1 MAGFFNSV
9 WNYLYEAYIKT
20 DNTLGGQ
27 DSLVTV
33 GMVVLGLFIGSIIA
47 CVVMMYNRKLLGTVV
62 RKILAQ
68 EITTRQS
75 AKTIEELGY
84 KKNVFIRGFFRDS
97 ESLRRV
103 VKCVEEEDFYA
114 EQKSE
119 KEELD
124 EERAKNKKLPKFKEQ
139 IYRVDVDTDHFYIP
153 EDLRDVA
160 EKRFNKKGSGWGS
173 LILAT
178 LALTAIFIALLF
190 ALPWLFSMISA

>member
-1 MAGFFNSV
+1 M
-9 WNYLYEAYIKT
+9 
-20 DNTLGGQ
+20 
-27 DSLVTV
+27 
-33 GMVVLGLFIGSIIA
+33 
-47 CVVMMYNRKLLGTVV
+47 
-62 RKILAQ
+62 AQ
-68 EITTRQS
+68 EITTREN

-103 VKCVEEEDFYA
+103 VKCVEEEDYYA
-114 EQKSE
+114 DQQNL
-119 KEELD
+119 KEEND
-124 EERAKNKKLPKFKEQ
+124 KARESNKKLRKFKEQ
-139 IYRVDVDTDHFYIP
+139 IYRVDVDADHFYIP

-190 ALPWLFSMISA
+190 LLPWLFSMISA

>member
-1 MAGFFNSV
+1 MGEFFDSI

-20 DNTLGGQ
+20 DGSLGGQ
-27 DSLVTV
+27 ESLVTV
-33 GMVVLGLFIGSIIA
+33 GTVVLGLFIGSIIA
-47 CVVMMYNRKLLGTVV
+47 CVVMTYNRNLLGAVV
-62 RKILAQ
+62 RKILEL
-68 EITTRQS
+68 EITTREN

-114 EQKSE
+114 EQTKE

-124 EERAKNKKLPKFKEQ
+124 NARKENKRLPKYKEK
-139 IYRVDVDTDHFYIP
+139 IYRVDVDNDHFYIP

-160 EKRFNKKGSGWGS
+160 EKRFNKRGVYLYIVKQ
-173 LILAT
+173 
-178 LALTAIFIALLF
+178 
-190 ALPWLFSMISA
+190 

>member
-1 MAGFFNSV
+1 MAGFFNNA

-20 DNTLGGQ
+20 DSTLGGQ

-68 EITTRQS
+68 EITAREN

-103 VKCVEEEDFYA
+103 VKCVEEEDYYA
-114 EQKSE
+114 DQQNL
-119 KEELD
+119 KEEND
-124 EERAKNKKLPKFKEQ
+124 KARESNKKLRKFKEQ
-139 IYRVDVDTDHFYIP
+139 IYRVDVDADHFYIP

-173 LILAT
+173 MIIAI

-190 ALPWLFSMISA
+190 MLPWLFSMISA

>member
-1 MAGFFNSV
+1 MGEFFDSI

-20 DNTLGGQ
+20 DGSLGGQ
-27 DSLVTV
+27 ESLVTV
-33 GMVVLGLFIGSIIA
+33 GTVVLGLFIGSIIA
-47 CVVMMYNRKLLGTVV
+47 CVVMTYNRNLLGAVV
-62 RKILAQ
+62 RKILEL
-68 EITTRQS
+68 EITTREN

-114 EQKSE
+114 EQTKE

-124 EERAKNKKLPKFKEQ
+124 NARKENKKLPKYKEK
-139 IYRVDVDTDHFYIP
+139 IYRADVDNDHFYIP

-160 EKRFNKKGSGWGS
+160 EKRFNKRGSGWS
-173 LILAT
+173 SMIFAII
-178 LALTAIFIALLF
+178 ALTAVFIALLF
-190 ALPWLFSMISA
+190 FLPWFFDTISA